1 MPKKYKLSILIHA
14 QRELEEIADI
24 YFQLVGAESAI
35 KITDTILDALEKL
48 QTFPLMGTLSRDKEL
63 QQKGFRILVV
73 GKYLC
78 IYKVIE
84 QTIYVYHIVYGATD
98 YPKLFKSLSLSS
110 DE

>member
-1 MPKKYKLSILIHA
+1 MPKYKLAILTPA

-24 YFQLVGAESAI
+24 HFQLVGADSAI

-48 QTFPLMGTLSRDKEL
+48 QTFPLMGVLSRDKEL
-63 QQKGFRILVV
+63 QQKDFRILIV

-78 IYKVIE
+78 IYKVI
-84 QTIYVYHIVYGATD
+84 QKTIYVYHIVYGATD
-98 YPKLFKSLSLSS
+98 YPKLFKSLYSSS